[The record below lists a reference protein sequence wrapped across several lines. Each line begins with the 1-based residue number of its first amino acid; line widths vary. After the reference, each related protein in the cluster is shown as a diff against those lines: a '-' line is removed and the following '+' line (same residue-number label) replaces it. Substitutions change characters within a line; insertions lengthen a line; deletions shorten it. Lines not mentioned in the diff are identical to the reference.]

1 MKEDKNQDIDKNILD
16 KIMKLP
22 VLRKLDPLYEEYKEF
37 VLYLFF
43 GFCSFVISIV
53 SFWILNSPIGM
64 HELLANVISWVL
76 ATLFAFFTNWA
87 WVFHDVTNTAKEFWI
102 QFASFFGGRIV
113 TLIIEEV
120 IIFIFITLLGLNSLI
135 IKTLAQVVVIGLNYF
150 FSKRYVFKEED
161 EG

>member
-1 MKEDKNQDIDKNILD
+1 MKEDKNQDVVEDVFD

-53 SFWILNSPIGM
+53 SFWVLNSPLGM
-64 HELLANVISWVL
+64 HELIANVISWVL
-76 ATLFAFFTNWA
+76 ATLFAFFTNRA

-102 QFASFFGGRIV
+102 QFGSFFGGRIV
-113 TLIIEEV
+113 TLLIEEV

-150 FSKRYVFKEED
+150 FSKRYVFKED